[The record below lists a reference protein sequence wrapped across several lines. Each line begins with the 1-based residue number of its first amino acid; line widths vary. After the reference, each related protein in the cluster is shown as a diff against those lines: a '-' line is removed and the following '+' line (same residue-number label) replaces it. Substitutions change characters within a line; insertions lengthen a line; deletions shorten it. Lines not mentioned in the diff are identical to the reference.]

1 MKKSDI
7 YFQAQKAVLFTAMP
21 TDSKLEVLRELM
33 AREDIEKCWENA
45 RDMEKANE
53 AI

>member
-7 YFQAQKAVLFTAMP
+7 YYQAQKAVRFTSMP

-45 RDMEKANE
+45 RDIEKANE
-53 AI
+53 AV